1 MHKNLRL
8 AMEHAS
14 EHEYDAGLEYGLCAV
29 IIRGGSVLSVGFNK
43 RTTNSFVDH
52 FVDQSRGVRDF
63 CETTHSE
70 MDAVL
75 KARAKSDLRGSKIF
89 VVRRKRDGSFGL
101 ARPCEICQNIL
112 FSYGIRRALYSIDD
126 RTYGVMKITSEGSS
140 QNGEHDIVV
149 DDAASTV

>member
-1 MHKNLRL
+1 
-8 AMEHAS
+8 MEYAS

-29 IIRGGSVLSVGFNK
+29 IVRGGSVLSVGYNK

-52 FVDQSRGVRDF
+52 FIEQSRGIRDF

-89 VVRRKRDGSFGL
+89 VVRRKKDGSFGT
-101 ARPCEICQNIL
+101 ARPCEICQKVL
-112 FSYGIRRALYSIDD
+112 FSYGISRAIYSIDD
-126 RTYGVMKITSEGSS
+126 RTYGVMKISGN
-140 QNGEHDIVV
+140 QNGEHAVFV
-149 DDAASTV
+149 DDAASSD